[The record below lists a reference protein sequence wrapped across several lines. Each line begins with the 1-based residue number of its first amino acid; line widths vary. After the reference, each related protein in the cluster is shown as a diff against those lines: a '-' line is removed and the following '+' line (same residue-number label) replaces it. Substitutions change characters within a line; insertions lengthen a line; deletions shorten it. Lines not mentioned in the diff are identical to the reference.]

1 MKMKHIGRISA
12 IILTLAFLFGLC
24 ACGDD
29 NRIASRDPRDAEEKR
44 DENGYKLMEAEGCY
58 YGTYTETDYN
68 GEQKQGDRNYFMFRY
83 DGNYYLVKAKEPA
96 DEAAIYREIGP
107 EEYFKKKYGGT
118 RLSIVGD
125 SSTPDAFSSYYTEKS
140 RINDEQYLLTS
151 YELAYDDSKG
161 VLLAKWETTNVFNGK
176 EEPYESGSFKGN
188 RK

>member
-1 MKMKHIGRISA
+1 MKNVVRIFA
-12 IILTLAFLFGLC
+12 VILVFIFAFGIC
-24 ACGDD
+24 ACGDGDD
-29 NRIASRDPRDAEEKR
+29 NRIATRVPRDTEENR
-44 DENGYKLMEAEGCY
+44 DQNGYKLREAEGCY

-96 DEAAIYREIGP
+96 DEAKIYREIGP
-107 EEYFKKKYGGT
+107 EEYFKKKYGGE

-125 SSTPDAFSSYYTEKS
+125 GSTPDAFSSYYTEKS
-140 RINDEQYLLTS
+140 RINDEQYLLTN

-161 VLLAKWETTNVFNGK
+161 VLLAKWETKNVFNGK

>member
-12 IILTLAFLFGLC
+12 IILSLAFLFGLC

-68 GEQKQGDRNYFMFRY
+68 GEQNQGKRNYFMFRY
-83 DGNYYLVKAKEPA
+83 DGGYYLVRAKEPA

-107 EEYFKKKYGGT
+107 EEYFKKRYSGT
-118 RLSIVGD
+118 KLSIVRD
-125 SSTPDAFSSYYTEKS
+125 SYSPDAFSARYTEKCQIS
-140 RINDEQYLLTS
+140 DIQYLLTS
-151 YELAYDDSKG
+151 YELEFNDSKG
-161 VLLAKWETTNVFNGK
+161 ILQFTWETTNVFNDK
-176 EEPYESGSFKGN
+176 EEPYESGTFKGN